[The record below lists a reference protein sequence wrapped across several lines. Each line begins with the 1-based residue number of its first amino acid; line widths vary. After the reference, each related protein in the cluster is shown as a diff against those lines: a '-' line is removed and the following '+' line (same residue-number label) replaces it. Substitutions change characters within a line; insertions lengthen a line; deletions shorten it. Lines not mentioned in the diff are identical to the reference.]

1 MITTGERIKSL
12 RKAQQMS
19 QLELAKRTGYTNR
32 TTISKIEK
40 GFIELNESGVLKFAR
55 VLGVTPAE
63 LLGLTE
69 IKATSETSSFPI
81 IGKVA
86 AGFGKDATVDDS
98 LGSVEIPLSWLRGRP
113 AKDYFVLRVSGDSM
127 FPTYQDGDLV
137 LVLHQTTMNYSGQ
150 VGVVSYDD
158 NLGTLKKIEYAM
170 GEDWMRLVPL
180 NPQYAPITIRDE
192 ALEHCHVH
200 GIAKMVI
207 RTVN

>member
-1 MITTGERIKSL
+1 M
-12 RKAQQMS
+12 
-19 QLELAKRTGYTNR
+19 
-32 TTISKIEK
+32 
-40 GFIELNESGVLKFAR
+40 
-55 VLGVTPAE
+55 TPAE

-86 AGFGKDATVDDS
+86 AGFDKDATVDDS

-180 NPQYAPITIRDE
+180 NPQYAPITIRNE

>member
-1 MITTGERIKSL
+1 MMTTGDRIKSL

-69 IKATSETSSFPI
+69 IKATSETLSFPI

-86 AGFGKDATVDDS
+86 AGFDKDAAVDDS
-98 LGSVEIPLSWLRGRP
+98 LGSVEIPLSWLHGRP

-170 GEDWMRLVPL
+170 GKDWMRLVPL
-180 NPQYAPITIRDE
+180 NPQYAPVTIRGE
-192 ALEHCHVH
+192 SLEHCHIH

-207 RTVN
+207 RAVN